1 MRKKFKE
8 HRRTMLLALYTVF
21 TIMCSCLSWIFS
33 EYRVLLFQL
42 WYRVTAAIWLVLA
55 IMALTLLI
63 KLLKIKKLRD
73 EINHR
78 RG

>member
-21 TIMCSCLSWIFS
+21 TIVCSCLSWIFS

-42 WYRVTAAIWLVLA
+42 WYRVTAAVWLVLA
-55 IMALTLLI
+55 IMALMLLI